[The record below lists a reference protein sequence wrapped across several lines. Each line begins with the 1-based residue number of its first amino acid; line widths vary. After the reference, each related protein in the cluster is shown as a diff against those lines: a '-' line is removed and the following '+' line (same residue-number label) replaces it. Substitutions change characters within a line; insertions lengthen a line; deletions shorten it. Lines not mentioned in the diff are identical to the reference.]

1 MVSITQQFSVAES
14 RITTPLVSVV
24 CAGEGLDVGWCFVAF
39 LVVAPVCEAVG
50 AAGDADTKWYTTK
63 PTIAASAS
71 AMAALQ
77 FGRRRS
83 RILIGVAGS
92 KTSAAEMARGAPCV
106 WSYSLMSG
114 SGSTPAARATLRMC
128 PRA

>member
-1 MVSITQQFSVAES
+1 MAES
-14 RITTPLVSVV
+14 RITTSLASVV
-24 CAGEGLDVGWCFVAF
+24 GAGEAAGFGWCFGAFFVAA
-39 LVVAPVCEAVG
+39 LRCCEPDEEAVG
-50 AAGDADTKWYTTK
+50 AAGDVDTKWYTTK

-71 AMAALQ
+71 AMATLQ

-92 KTSAAEMARGAPCV
+92 KTSAAEMARGAPWV
-106 WSYSLMSG
+106 WSYSRMSG
-114 SGSTPAARATLRMC
+114 SGSAPTARATLRMC